1 MLFGTLTLAIS
12 YDSTICVDAWLQP
25 QHLHCI
31 SAMLFPCP
39 RDVALY
45 FSVLL
50 HFRLRLIHRHGEVLI
65 KYRQFYILLQDLS
78 LIILCVLTTPTL
90 AASTPTPP
98 TRGNSTNITTPII
111 NPTNTTFFD
120 VVPVSLSHTLPR
132 WTSIG
137 WRRYFFLHQRLYYL
151 LGMETPTARGCRLI
165 SLWLCRIQD
174 NHNSFW
180 PIMDIFPVS

>member
-1 MLFGTLTLAIS
+1 MAKFSLNIANFIYYFRTFPHYSLRSHHSTLT
-12 YDSTICVDAWLQP
+12 
-25 QHLHCI
+25 
-31 SAMLFPCP
+31 
-39 RDVALY
+39 
-45 FSVLL
+45 
-50 HFRLRLIHRHGEVLI
+50 
-65 KYRQFYILLQDLS
+65 
-78 LIILCVLTTPTL
+78 
-90 AASTPTPP
+90 ASTPTPP

-111 NPTNTTFFD
+111 NPTNTTFFY

-137 WRRYFFLHQRLYYL
+137 WRRYFFLHRRLYYL

-174 NHNSFW
+174 NHNSFQ